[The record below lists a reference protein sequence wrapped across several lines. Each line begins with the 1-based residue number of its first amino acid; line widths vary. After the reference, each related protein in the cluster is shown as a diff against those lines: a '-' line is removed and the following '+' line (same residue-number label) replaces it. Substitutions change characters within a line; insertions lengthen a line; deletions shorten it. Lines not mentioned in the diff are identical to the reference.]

1 MLTITQSRIRLYQAC
16 PRAYYLKYVRQLVWP
31 STNARNFKTDTGSH
45 FHTMVK
51 QLLLG
56 FPESRVRAACV
67 DDKERE
73 LLDSFLRS
81 NPTANCAPI
90 YTEKK
95 LTVLHA
101 GVLWEGIFDVIAF
114 RGDKLLIFDW
124 KTTARLT
131 PHAVCLDSPQ
141 THLYRFIAKRCGG
154 RLLGRREE
162 IPAEDVEMIYWF
174 PAHPDTPVE
183 LPYSEKAYLQE
194 ISYLNDKARAMSA
207 ENEAAYPMADDA
219 AQCAD
224 CPYRTYCGR
233 ELSQKTEEPE
243 EDPFGEAFQSAFDF
257 PDLPQPDESQEVV
270 F

>member
-16 PRAYYLKYVRQLVWP
+16 PRAYYLKYVRKLVWP
-31 STNARNFKTDTGSH
+31 STNGRNQRMDTGSH

-81 NPTANCAPI
+81 NPLENCAPI

-101 GVLWEGIFDVIAF
+101 GVLWEGIFDILAF

-124 KTTARLT
+124 KTSARLI
-131 PHAVCLDSPQ
+131 HRAVCLDSPQ

-162 IPAEDVEMIYWF
+162 IPASDIVMIYWF

-194 ISYLNDKARAMSA
+194 ITYLNDIARRMSA
-207 ENEAAYPMADDA
+207 EEASAYSMTDDA
-219 AQCAD
+219 EQCAE

-233 ELSQKTEEPE
+233 ELPQKPAEPE
-243 EDPFGEAFQSAFDF
+243 IDPFEDAFQGAFDF
-257 PDLPQPDESQEVV
+257 PDLPQPDDSQEVI